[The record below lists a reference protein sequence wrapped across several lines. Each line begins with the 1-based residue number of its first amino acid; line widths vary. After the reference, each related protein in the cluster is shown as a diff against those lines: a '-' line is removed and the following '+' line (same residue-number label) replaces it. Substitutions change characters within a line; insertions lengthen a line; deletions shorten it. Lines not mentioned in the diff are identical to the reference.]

1 MKLHQIIQC
10 FNQFIW
16 NLKRLLLVIIFQR
29 GLQGLSDKS
38 IKIHAASN
46 NGLEPALN
54 HINTKLQVKLDD
66 YCLKQDKVTFL
77 LKNK

>member
-1 MKLHQIIQC
+1 MLHRI
-10 FNQFIW
+10 
-16 NLKRLLLVIIFQR
+16 
-29 GLQGLSDKS
+29 
-38 IKIHAASN
+38 

>member
-1 MKLHQIIQC
+1 MKLHEIIQC

-29 GLQGLSDKS
+29 GFQGLSDKS
-38 IKIHAASN
+38 IKIHAVSN